1 MRITDYIDK
10 LKTYYFCEIKKV
22 HGNNKFPEQLW
33 YDQGMQKLD
42 LFCES
47 IYEIVEDKKVLN
59 NISQTYFELIA
70 SH

>member
-1 MRITDYIDK
+1 MGIINSQ
-10 LKTYYFCEIKKV
+10 
-22 HGNNKFPEQLW
+22 NNCGLP
-33 YDQGMQKLD
+33 KLD
-42 LFCES
+42 FFCES